1 MHGPWRSIIALVLVA
16 SLGATAAGC
25 FNPFRPLVSGQTVVV
40 SPAPA
45 PTSAR
50 DLIMLFKWCWENRDI
65 ARYKTLFTDDYR
77 FAFAITDSA
86 GNGYR
91 TNPWIR
97 TDEIIS
103 ATNLF
108 VGGSATEPA
117 ASSIT
122 LIFDGDPQV
131 EADGRDGMNPKWHQQ
146 VFLPSLTLTINK
158 TDGSATR
165 VTGGALF
172 YVTRGDSAV
181 IPPELGLGPD
191 STRWYINRWEDQT
204 NTGSGAAAAGPAPR
218 AALRPA
224 ALAAAGFAATRAG
237 IASLP
242 ATGAAAAP
250 SPFPVQ
256 MSWGEVKALWRNP

>member
-1 MHGPWRSIIALVLVA
+1 MRHRPWRSITALALVA
-16 SLGATAAGC
+16 SLGLAAAGC
-25 FNPFRPLVSGQTVVV
+25 FNPFRPQVSGQTFVI
-40 SPAPA
+40 SPAPV
-45 PTSAR
+45 PTTAR

-122 LIFDGDPQV
+122 LLFAGDPQV
-131 EADGRDGMNPKWHQQ
+131 GPDLRPGMNPKWHQQ
-146 VFLPSLTLTINK
+146 VQIVNLTLTINK

-165 VTGGALF
+165 VNGNALF

-204 NTGSGAAAAGPAPR
+204 NTGTGATAAGPTP
-218 AALRPA
+218 PA
-224 ALAAAGFAATRAG
+224 GAGLAAERGA
-237 IASLP
+237 IAPTS
-242 ATGAAAAP
+242 TAP

-256 MSWGEVKALWRNP
+256 MSWGMVKALWRNP